1 MTVQNTTGRRR
12 FSAVAHVTL
21 VTLALL
27 MALLLSACY
36 APLADSGE
44 GSIAMSISLPGSIF
58 AQETIEPGTTQNFV
72 ARVYVGNLAYEDL
85 IRRFVAYDDFID
97 ENYYSDVL
105 WQAELD
111 PEIVGVLENY
121 YTQVEA
127 TMDDLEEDVVLK
139 AATMFGGKP
148 YYDVVLSVQVDGEG
162 NATGG
167 GSFTLPGIP
176 AGRSYVV
183 FFDVYE
189 VGDQDKDDAE
199 IVAYSRVWQSDPDP
213 YEEMFEA
220 NGSGLVLDQVTGET
234 DPEEA
239 LAAARAALQAVL
251 SEYRNREKHPVS
263 PVFVE
268 AGKTV
273 EIQLE
278 VIVEPL
284 E

>member
-1 MTVQNTTGRRR
+1 MTVQNTTGRCR
-12 FSAVAHVTL
+12 FRAVAH

-189 VGDQDKDDAE
+189 VGDQDKDDAD